1 MTRHAHFYSLPFLIA
16 GLLFLQGCQ
25 RQNPEQATKK
35 TATAQPAPAPA
46 VATASHAHEAIPKPG
61 QIHGKVIK
69 VIEAAGYTYVY
80 VDTGSQKLWAAGPST
95 AFKKGDMI
103 AFDGGMPMK
112 NFHSKSLKRDFN
124 LLYFVDA
131 FITDSGAAAK
141 PSMSDPHSS
150 LGDHTQA
157 TPVPNIRKAKGGQNI
172 AEIMAQKESL
182 ANKPVK
188 VRGKVVKFTASILG
202 KNWIHI
208 KDSSTGADLT
218 VTTKDTAKKNDI
230 VLIQGT
236 LGLNRDFGYG
246 YVYDVIVEN
255 AKVTVE

>member
-1 MTRHAHFYSLPFLIA
+1 MTRHTHFYSLPFLIA

-25 RQNPEQATKK
+25 RQDSEKATEKAA
-35 TATAQPAPAPA
+35 ATQPAPTA
-46 VATASHAHEAIPKPG
+46 ATSPHAREAIPKSG
-61 QIHGKVIK
+61 QIHGKVIEA
-69 VIEAAGYTYVY
+69 IEAAGYTYVH

-103 AFDGGMPMK
+103 AFDSGMPMK

-131 FITDSGAAAK
+131 FITDSGTAAK
-141 PSMSDPHSS
+141 PSTPEPHSS
-150 LGDHTQA
+150 LGNHAQS
-157 TPVPNIRKAKGGQNI
+157 TPVPSIRKAKGGQNI
-172 AEIMAQKESL
+172 AAIMAEKDSL

-188 VRGKVVKFTASILG
+188 VRGKVVKFTASVLG
-202 KNWIHI
+202 RNWIHI
-208 KDSSTGADLT
+208 KDSSTGVDLT
-218 VTTKDTAKKNDI
+218 VTSKKGTANKNDI

-236 LGLNRDFGYG
+236 LGLNKDFGYG

>member
-1 MTRHAHFYSLPFLIA
+1 MTRHTHFYSLPFLIA

-25 RQNPEQATKK
+25 RQDAEKTTEKAAATI
-35 TATAQPAPAPA
+35 PAPAA
-46 VATASHAHEAIPKPG
+46 ATAPRAHEAIPKPG
-61 QIHGKVIK
+61 QIHGKVIET
-69 VIEAAGYTYVY
+69 IEAAGYTYVH

-103 AFDGGMPMK
+103 AFDSGMPMK

-131 FITDSGAAAK
+131 FITDSGTAAK
-141 PSMSDPHSS
+141 TSTTQPHSS

-157 TPVPNIRKAKGGQNI
+157 TPVANIRKAKGGQSI
-172 AEIMAQKESL
+172 ADILAKKDSL

-188 VRGKVVKFTASILG
+188 IRGKVVKFTASVLG
-202 KNWIHI
+202 RNWIHI
-208 KDSSTGADLT
+208 KDSSTGVDLT
-218 VTTKDTAKKNDI
+218 VTSKKGTANKNDI
-230 VLIQGT
+230 VLIEGT
-236 LGLNRDFGYG
+236 LGLNKDFGYG
-246 YVYDVIVEN
+246 YVYDVIIED